1 MMVLI
6 VFGPPPRF
14 GGSTP
19 RQGEN
24 RKTPLVGG
32 IVPAKTVPNILTGET
47 FTNPTNGGGIEM
59 VRFDFAKVSIGRNSN
74 AGKGLGKI
82 FESDLTVSHKMERRK
97 ENRKNTPCD
106 CRR

>member
-14 GGSTP
+14 GGRTP
-19 RQGEN
+19 HRREN
-24 RKTPLVGG
+24 RKTPLMGG

-74 AGKGLGKI
+74 TDKGLGKI
-82 FESDLTVSHKMERRK
+82 
-97 ENRKNTPCD
+97 
-106 CRR
+106 